1 MLICF
6 DYDKMENELKLLKHR
21 IFNIKI
27 NIFFV
32 CSGLLWIFSPN
43 GIDAVESY
51 SRDSAHR
58 GVVDLAP
65 YQIYPENR
73 MGNGIYL
80 NKKLL
85 ATHPQ
90 RVILNI
96 VSIKDTESHV
106 YLFRG
111 ENGVLGLNIVKGET
125 DGEARFWQVDPEFY
139 QYSNNTTGIKRIFR
153 IFRNDVKPVLPFL
166 RTGSGV
172 STSATHAVFYHVSNS
187 KEITYLNASGQEI
200 TGRIYTFRLHVI
212 NRKLDGFKSIFNLQ
226 IQDVNYSLK
235 LVWEN
240 EHSVS
245 YKLANGKKHTVDL
258 LKYVPEL
265 F

>member
-1 MLICF
+1 MF
-6 DYDKMENELKLLKHR
+6 K
-21 IFNIKI
+21 IKV
-27 NIFFV
+27 NVFFV
-32 CSGLLWIFSPN
+32 CSGLLCIFIPN

-51 SRDSAHR
+51 SRDSRHR
-58 GVVDLAP
+58 GVVELAP

-85 ATHPQ
+85 ASHPQ
-90 RVILNI
+90 RVIINI
-96 VSIKDTESHV
+96 VSIKDTDSHV

-111 ENGVLGLNIVKGET
+111 KNGVLGLNIVKGET
-125 DGEARFWQVDPEFY
+125 DGDARFWQVDQEFY

-153 IFRNDVKPVLPFL
+153 IYRNDVHPVLPFL

-172 STSATHAVFYHVSNS
+172 STSATHAVFYHVVNS
-187 KEITYLNASGQEI
+187 KEIKYIDAGGQEV

-212 NRKLDGFKSIFNLQ
+212 NRKIEGFKSIFNLQ
-226 IQDVNYSLK
+226 IQDVSYSLK

-240 EHSVS
+240 DHSVS
-245 YKLANGKKHTVDL
+245 YILANGKKHIVDL
-258 LKYVPEL
+258 RKHVPEL